1 MAFPTYT
8 CAQCGETFASDW
20 SAEAAAKEYGEV
32 FPAPMRDGQPPV
44 AVCDVC
50 YRRMIA
56 AAPPAQ
62 LLAAMEAME
71 AALQACLGADTP
83 ELRRQ
88 YLEGRITTG
97 FGWFTGPPR

>member
-1 MAFPTYT
+1 
-8 CAQCGETFASDW
+8 
-20 SAEAAAKEYGEV
+20 
-32 FPAPMRDGQPPV
+32 
-44 AVCDVC
+44 
-50 YRRMIA
+50 MIA